1 MHLEDGFQNSRKIM
15 HSLIMCF
22 LIIIMDMSGLN
33 GLTNQEMLEELN
45 ESKYTDSD
53 GDGIAD
59 ENDAFPNDSSAS
71 TDTDL
76 DGMPDVINTPSFIT
90 DGLIGYWKLDEAS
103 GNVIDSSN
111 YNHTS
116 TIHGNVTYEIPAEYG
131 TGIHFDGD
139 DDYIEINSNDAFNNS
154 NLSISFWVNFSDLP
168 DSFPHTL
175 ANTGLVCKGDWADE
189 AWCIDLEWSPW
200 TTPNLGFR
208 FWHRHAGIGMTT
220 VKTTGS
226 IVTGEWIHVAATYDG
241 STSEIYLNGQ
251 IENST
256 STPFGDLISSSD
268 PIHIATRTNTT
279 GYPIHSINGSMDDV
293 RIYDNGFNSSEVGHL
308 YNLLVED
315 DDDDDDGTPDIDDA
329 FPLDPTEDSDFDGN
343 GVGDNAQFAEFDL
356 DGDGVWDEVVNMPG
370 MMNGLANT
378 STTLDHSISSQM
390 GTCAILNNGSMMCWG
405 TGGYSN
411 TGVGPGWQFRQTPN
425 YAALPPGRT
434 AVEVSMGVSQ
444 YCVLLDD
451 MSVAC
456 WGRFFPAGDPPASN
470 EEWATGYEHGS
481 PQIVSSLPSNAISVS
496 VADGFND
503 DSHSCAIMD
512 NGSVFCWGSN
522 KNGQLGLGYRCTY
535 NNSETPLG
543 NDCYAMAF
551 AGIGGNTSHTFYI
564 GSASQMIL
572 PPGRTAVGMH
582 LTHHRS
588 LIVLDDHSMI
598 CYGQNCGASGDYV
611 DYVYVDNGHKIT
623 AVFDG
628 RVLASDGTVL
638 PMDGYGQPGLVPQ
651 TYNSQ
656 VGPFS
661 EADRQCASLRN
672 GSVACRALGTW
683 IANRPTDGSGF
694 GHQGHWYVPPHN
706 LTAGGVQSDHWKAC
720 AVLSNGDIECWGFN
734 GGPHNPNWDGGW
746 LGVDYYCQGENDS
759 NGCDSANFV
768 LSPRRIVLPRPLM
781 VQEMDLD
788 GDGISKLLDRCEDGE
803 SGWTSNSS
811 TDFDGDGCR
820 DATEDDDD
828 NGDGIEDI
836 DYDCDGIGDEVDPDD
851 DNDGIPDNTDAF
863 PYNPYEW
870 SDMDDDGIG
879 DNCDCDTDGDGVYN
893 DVDAFPMNPLAH
905 TDTDEDGMPDEIL
918 QIHGNQQGIG
928 YIILKANIPTATGF
942 NVDDIEITFVDVNL
956 NQSYLTNF
964 EDLPRTTLVTDQ
976 YLDHGL
982 NFTDLGGDGATL
994 HIADVVLGD
1003 WWTSDFGGS
1012 LNNSLV
1018 VGFGGI
1024 RINIVD
1030 PDTGNTG
1037 IYANGIEMRLGDGDS
1052 GLENFQVE
1060 VYDHNGALIHNES
1073 FTTGSGPVNGGVNF
1087 SYWYP
1092 QLTTNLTE
1100 DLDDDNDGVIDIND
1114 AFPLDPTEDN
1124 DIDSDGVG
1132 DNADDDTDGDGFTN
1146 SMDSFPLDSS
1156 EWLDT
1161 DGDGIGD
1168 NTDDDDDDDGTLDV
1182 DDAFPLDPTED
1193 NDIDGDG
1200 VGDYADNDADGDGF
1214 TNTMDSF
1221 PLDSSEWLDTDGDG
1235 IGDNTDDDDDGD
1247 GTLDVDDAFPLDP
1260 TEDTDT
1266 DGDGVGDNADDD
1278 DDGDGVSDSMDYFPQ
1293 NPDEWLDTDLDGIG
1307 DNADPNDD
1315 NDGALDQDDAFPL
1328 DPNEDSDTDGDGVGD
1343 NADDD
1348 ADGDGEVDGEE
1359 AFSIGSLDHSDS
1371 LRLSLLIN
1379 LLVIVV
1385 FILVLSS
1392 KRENDDVI

>member
-1 MHLEDGFQNSRKIM
+1 
-15 HSLIMCF
+15 
-22 LIIIMDMSGLN
+22 MSGLN

-116 TIHGNVTYEIPAEYG
+116 TIYGNVTYEIPAEYG

-293 RIYDNGFNSSEVGHL
+293 RIYDNGFNSSEVGYL

-315 DDDDDDGTPDIDDA
+315 EDDDNDGTPDIDDA
-329 FPLDPTEDSDFDGN
+329 FPLDPTEDSDFDSN

-370 MMNGLANT
+370 FMRGLANT
-378 STTLDHSISSQM
+378 STIIDYSMQTAR
-390 GTCAILNNGSMMCWG
+390 TCLILNNGSMMCWG
-405 TGGYSN
+405 TGIGS
-411 TGVGPGWQFRQTPN
+411 TPA
-425 YAALPPGRT
+425 YATLPTGRT
-434 AVEVSMGVSQ
+434 AVEVSMGQSQ
-444 YCVLLDD
+444 FCVLLDD
-451 MSVAC
+451 QSVAC
-456 WGRFFPAGDPPASN
+456 WGGFFPDGTRPGVEFGTYGGGDSVSTVP
-470 EEWATGYEHGS
+470 T
-481 PQIVSSLPSNAISVS
+481 IVHSLPKNAVSVS
-496 VADGFND
+496 VADGFNQD
-503 DSHSCAIMD
+503 THICSIME
-512 NGSVFCWGSN
+512 NGSVYCWGSN
-522 KNGQLGLGYRCTY
+522 QNGQLGLGFRCVE
-535 NNSETPLG
+535 NNTESPANNLCYSVWPNEEDETFSIG
-543 NDCYAMAF
+543 N
-551 AGIGGNTSHTFYI
+551 
-564 GSASQMIL
+564 ASQMIL
-572 PPGRTAVGMH
+572 PEGRTAVGMH
-582 LTHHRS
+582 LGRHYS
-588 LIVLDDHSMI
+588 LIVLDNHSMI
-598 CYGQNCGASGDYV
+598 CYGQNCGSSGDHENF
-611 DYVYVDNGHKIT
+611 VYVGGTHKIT
-623 AVFDG
+623 AVI
-628 RVLASDGTVL
+628 ASHTSGHSPRILTSQGIVETLDAYFIPHGN
-638 PMDGYGQPGLVPQ
+638 GPQ
-651 TYNSQ
+651 TYNQ
-656 VGPFS
+656 EVGPFS
-661 EADRQCASLRN
+661 EIGLHCASLKN
-672 GSVACRALGTW
+672 GSVACNPLGTW
-683 IANRPTDGSGF
+683 TSHPAGSEAL
-694 GHQGHWYVPPHN
+694 GHTGHWYTPPHN
-706 LTAGGVQSDHWKAC
+706 LSAGGVKTDHHKAC
-720 AVLSNGDIECWGFN
+720 AILSNGDLECWGYN
-734 GGPHNPNWDGGW
+734 GGPIAGIGI
-746 LGVDYYCQGENDS
+746 DYYCDGENNS

-768 LSPRRIVLPRPLM
+768 LNPRRIILPRPLM

-788 GDGISKLLDRCEDGE
+788 GDGISKLLDRCADGE

-820 DATEDDDD
+820 DTTEDDDD
-828 NGDGIEDI
+828 DGDGIIDI
-836 DYDCDGIGDEVDPDD
+836 DSDCDGLGNNVDPDD
-851 DNDGIPDNTDAF
+851 DNDGVSDDDDAF
-863 PYNPYEW
+863 PLNPYE
-870 SDMDDDGIG
+870 SNDFDNDGIG
-879 DNCDCDTDGDGVYN
+879 DNCDCDTDGDG
-893 DVDAFPMNPLAH
+893 
-905 TDTDEDGMPDEIL
+905 MPDMSD
-918 QIHGNQQGIG
+918 
-928 YIILKANIPTATGF
+928 PFPF
-942 NVDDIEITFVDVNL
+942 N
-956 NQSYLTNF
+956 
-964 EDLPRTTLVTDQ
+964 
-976 YLDHGL
+976 
-982 NFTDLGGDGATL
+982 
-994 HIADVVLGD
+994 
-1003 WWTSDFGGS
+1003 
-1012 LNNSLV
+1012 
-1018 VGFGGI
+1018 
-1024 RINIVD
+1024 
-1030 PDTGNTG
+1030 
-1037 IYANGIEMRLGDGDS
+1037 
-1052 GLENFQVE
+1052 
-1060 VYDHNGALIHNES
+1060 
-1073 FTTGSGPVNGGVNF
+1073 
-1087 SYWYP
+1087 
-1092 QLTTNLTE
+1092 
-1100 DLDDDNDGVIDIND
+1100 
-1114 AFPLDPTEDN
+1114 
-1124 DIDSDGVG
+1124 
-1132 DNADDDTDGDGFTN
+1132 
-1146 SMDSFPLDSS
+1146 SS
-1156 EWLDT
+1156 ESYDS

-1168 NTDDDDDDDGTLDV
+1168 NSDDDDDD
-1182 DDAFPLDPTED
+1182 
-1193 NDIDGDG
+1193 
-1200 VGDYADNDADGDGF
+1200 
-1214 TNTMDSF
+1214 
-1221 PLDSSEWLDTDGDG
+1221 
-1235 IGDNTDDDDDGD
+1235 D

-1278 DDGDGVSDSMDYFPQ
+1278 ADGDGVSDSMDYFPQ

-1371 LRLSLLIN
+1371 LRLSLVIN

>member
-1 MHLEDGFQNSRKIM
+1 
-15 HSLIMCF
+15 
-22 LIIIMDMSGLN
+22 MDMSGLN

-45 ESKYTDSD
+45 EPKYTDSD

-76 DGMPDVINTPSFIT
+76 DGMPDDINTPSFIT

-208 FWHRHAGIGMTT
+208 FWHRHAGIGMGG

-251 IENST
+251 IENSA
-256 STPFGDLISSSD
+256 STPFGDLIPSSD

-293 RIYDNGFNSSEVGHL
+293 RIYDNGFNSSEIGHL

-315 DDDDDDGTPDIDDA
+315 EDDDNDGTPDIDDA

-378 STTLDHSISSQM
+378 STTLDHSINSQM
-390 GTCAILNNGSMMCWG
+390 GTCGILNNGSMMCWG
-405 TGGYSN
+405 TGHYSN
-411 TGVGPGWQFRQTPN
+411 TAAGGWHFTQTPS
-425 YAALPPGRT
+425 YAILPPGRT

-456 WGRFFPAGDPPASN
+456 WGRFFPAGDPPATN
-470 EEWATGYEHGS
+470 EEWATGYGHGS
-481 PQIVSSLPSNAISVS
+481 PQIVSSLPNNAISVS

-572 PPGRTAVGMH
+572 PAGRSAVGLH

-588 LIVLDDHSMI
+588 LIVLDNHSMI
-598 CYGQNCGASGDYV
+598 CYGRDCGASGDHTN
-611 DYVYVDNGHKIT
+611 YVYVDGGQKIT
-623 AVFDG
+623 AVFSG
-628 RVLASDGTVL
+628 RVMTSDGLIL
-638 PMDGYGQPGLVPQ
+638 PLDQFGLPSLIPH
-651 TYNSQ
+651 TYNSET
-656 VGPFS
+656 GPFS
-661 EADRQCASLRN
+661 EADKTCASLKN
-672 GSVACRALGTW
+672 GSVAC
-683 IANRPTDGSGF
+683 NRLNGYFSHPPNSTAT
-694 GHQGHWYVPPHN
+694 GHTPHWYNPPSN
-706 LTAGGVQSDHWKAC
+706 LTAGGVQSDHWKTC
-720 AVLSNGDIECWGFN
+720 AVLSNGDVECWGFN

-746 LGVDYYCQGENDS
+746 IGVNYYCYGSNDS
-759 NGCDSANFV
+759 NGCDDANFV
-768 LSPRRIVLPRPLM
+768 LDPRRIVLPRPLM

-788 GDGISKLLDRCEDGE
+788 GDGISKLLDRCPDGDA
-803 SGWTSNSS
+803 GWTSNSF

-828 NGDGIEDI
+828 NGDGIADI
-836 DYDCDGIGDEVDPDD
+836 DYDCDGIGDEADPDD
-851 DNDGIPDNTDAF
+851 DNDGIPDETDTF

-879 DNCDCDTDGDGVYN
+879 DNCDCDTDGDGVSN
-893 DVDAFPMNPLAH
+893 DIDAFPTDPFAH
-905 TDTDEDGMPDEIL
+905 TDTDGDGMPDEITG
-918 QIHGNQQGIG
+918 ITTNQQGIG
-928 YIILKANIPTATGF
+928 FVILSATFPTPSGF
-942 NVDDIEITFVDVNL
+942 NVDDIEITFLDENSNL
-956 NQSYLTNF
+956 SYLIDF
-964 EDLPRTTLVTDQ
+964 EDLPRTTVVTDQ
-976 YLDHGL
+976 YLDRGM
-982 NFTDLGGDGATL
+982 NFSDLGGDGATL
-994 HIADVVLGD
+994 RIADVVLGD

-1018 VGFGGI
+1018 AGGGAI
-1024 RINIVD
+1024 RIDIID
-1030 PDTGNTG
+1030 PNTG
-1037 IYANGIEMRLGDGDS
+1037 LSGTFANGIVMRLGDGDS
-1052 GLENFQVE
+1052 ASENFRVE
-1060 VYDHNGALIHNES
+1060 VYDHNGLLLHNES
-1073 FTTGSGPVNGGVNF
+1073 FTTYSGPVNGGVNF

-1092 QLTTNLTE
+1092 SATTNLTE
-1100 DLDDDNDGVIDIND
+1100 DLDDDNDGILDIND
-1114 AFPLDPTEDN
+1114 AFPLDPTED
-1124 DIDSDGVG
+1124 IDTDGDGVG
-1132 DNADDDTDGDGFTN
+1132 DNTDDDDDGDGY
-1146 SMDSFPLDSS
+1146 SDLMDAFPLDSS

-1161 DGDGIGD
+1161 DGDVIGD
-1168 NTDDDDDDDGTLDV
+1168 NTDTDDDNDGTLDT
-1182 DDAFPLDPTED
+1182 DDAFPLDP
-1193 NDIDGDG
+1193 
-1200 VGDYADNDADGDGF
+1200 
-1214 TNTMDSF
+1214 S
-1221 PLDSSEWLDTDGDG
+1221 
-1235 IGDNTDDDDDGD
+1235 
-1247 GTLDVDDAFPLDP
+1247 
-1260 TEDTDT
+1260 EDTDT

-1278 DDGDGVSDSMDYFPQ
+1278 ADGDGYSDLMDPFPL
-1293 NPDEWLDTDLDGIG
+1293 DSTEWSDTDFDGVG
-1307 DNADPNDD
+1307 DNTDTDDD
-1315 NDGALDQDDAFPL
+1315 NDGSLDIDDAFPL
-1328 DPNEDSDTDGDGVGD
+1328 DPSEDTDTDGDGVGD

-1348 ADGDGEVDGEE
+1348 ADGDGEVDNETPQ
-1359 AFSIGSLDHSDS
+1359 SIGPLNPSNSLK
-1371 LRLSLLIN
+1371 LSLLIN
-1379 LLVIVV
+1379 FFLILLATLVISSRRSSSGLN
-1385 FILVLSS
+1385 LVEFEKMPEPQITTAVKGRKEVLEKYLSQGYS
-1392 KRENDDVI
+1392 PELANTLADNEIRKS

>member
-1 MHLEDGFQNSRKIM
+1 
-15 HSLIMCF
+15 MCF
-22 LIIIMDMSGLN
+22 LIIIMDMSGLT
-33 GLTNQEMLEELN
+33 GLTNHEMLEELN
-45 ESKYTDSD
+45 ESKHTDSD

-76 DGMPDVINTPSFIT
+76 DGMPDAINTPSFIT

-116 TIHGNVTYEIPAEYG
+116 TIHGNVTYEVPAEYG

-226 IVTGEWIHVAATYDG
+226 IVTGEWIHVEATYDG

-251 IENST
+251 IENSA
-256 STPFGDLISSSD
+256 STPFGDLIPSSD

-293 RIYDNGFNSSEVGHL
+293 RIYDNGFNSSEIGHL

-315 DDDDDDGTPDIDDA
+315 EDDDNDGTPDIDDA

-378 STTLDHSISSQM
+378 STTLDHSIGAQM
-390 GTCAILNNGSMMCWG
+390 GTCGILNNGSMMCWG
-405 TGGYSN
+405 TGHYSN
-411 TGVGPGWQFRQTPN
+411 TAAGGWFFSQTPS
-425 YAALPPGRT
+425 YAILPPGRT

-470 EEWATGYEHGS
+470 EEWATGWEHS
-481 PQIVSSLPSNAISVS
+481 TPQIVSSLPNNAISVS
-496 VADGFND
+496 VADGFNA

-512 NGSVFCWGSN
+512 NGSVFCWGNN

-551 AGIGGNTSHTFYI
+551 AGIGGNSSHTFNI

-572 PPGRTAVGMH
+572 PAGRSAVGLH
-582 LTHHRS
+582 LNGHRS
-588 LIVLDDHSMI
+588 LIVLDNHSMI
-598 CYGQNCGASGDYV
+598 CYGRDCGASGDHT

-628 RVLASDGTVL
+628 RVLTSDGTVL
-638 PMDGYGQPGLVPQ
+638 PIDGYGQPSLVPHN
-651 TYNSQ
+651 YNSQ
-656 VGPFS
+656 GGAFS
-661 EADRQCASLRN
+661 EADRHCASLTN
-672 GSVACRALGTW
+672 GSVACNTLGSW

-768 LSPRRIVLPRPLM
+768 LDPRRIVLPRPLM

-788 GDGISKLLDRCEDGE
+788 GDGISKLLDRCPDGDA
-803 SGWTSNSS
+803 GWTSNSF

-820 DATEDDDD
+820 DVTEDDDD
-828 NGDGIEDI
+828 DGDGIIDI
-836 DYDCDGIGDEVDPDD
+836 DSDCDGLGNNVDPDD
-851 DNDGIPDNTDAF
+851 DNDGVPDDDDAF
-863 PYNPYEW
+863 PYNPYE
-870 SDMDDDGIG
+870 SNDFDNDGIG
-879 DNCDCDTDGDGVYN
+879 DNCDCDTDGDG
-893 DVDAFPMNPLAH
+893 
-905 TDTDEDGMPDEIL
+905 MPDMFD
-918 QIHGNQQGIG
+918 
-928 YIILKANIPTATGF
+928 PFPF
-942 NVDDIEITFVDVNL
+942 N
-956 NQSYLTNF
+956 
-964 EDLPRTTLVTDQ
+964 
-976 YLDHGL
+976 
-982 NFTDLGGDGATL
+982 
-994 HIADVVLGD
+994 
-1003 WWTSDFGGS
+1003 
-1012 LNNSLV
+1012 
-1018 VGFGGI
+1018 
-1024 RINIVD
+1024 
-1030 PDTGNTG
+1030 
-1037 IYANGIEMRLGDGDS
+1037 
-1052 GLENFQVE
+1052 
-1060 VYDHNGALIHNES
+1060 
-1073 FTTGSGPVNGGVNF
+1073 
-1087 SYWYP
+1087 
-1092 QLTTNLTE
+1092 
-1100 DLDDDNDGVIDIND
+1100 
-1114 AFPLDPTEDN
+1114 
-1124 DIDSDGVG
+1124 
-1132 DNADDDTDGDGFTN
+1132 
-1146 SMDSFPLDSS
+1146 SS
-1156 EWLDT
+1156 ESYDS

-1168 NTDDDDDDDGTLDV
+1168 NSDDDDDDDGTLDV

-1193 NDIDGDG
+1193 TDTDGDG
-1200 VGDYADNDADGDGF
+1200 VGDNADDDADGDGF

-1235 IGDNTDDDDDGD
+1235 IGDNTDDDNDGD
-1247 GTLDVDDAFPLDP
+1247 DTLDVDDAFPLDP

-1371 LRLSLLIN
+1371 LRLSLVIN

-1392 KRENDDVI
+1392 KRENDGVI

>member
-1 MHLEDGFQNSRKIM
+1 
-15 HSLIMCF
+15 
-22 LIIIMDMSGLN
+22 MSGLT
-33 GLTNQEMLEELN
+33 GLTNHEMLEELN

-53 GDGIAD
+53 G
-59 ENDAFPNDSSAS
+59 
-71 TDTDL
+71 
-76 DGMPDVINTPSFIT
+76 
-90 DGLIGYWKLDEAS
+90 
-103 GNVIDSSN
+103 
-111 YNHTS
+111 
-116 TIHGNVTYEIPAEYG
+116 
-131 TGIHFDGD
+131 
-139 DDYIEINSNDAFNNS
+139 
-154 NLSISFWVNFSDLP
+154 
-168 DSFPHTL
+168 
-175 ANTGLVCKGDWADE
+175 
-189 AWCIDLEWSPW
+189 
-200 TTPNLGFR
+200 
-208 FWHRHAGIGMTT
+208 
-220 VKTTGS
+220 
-226 IVTGEWIHVAATYDG
+226 
-241 STSEIYLNGQ
+241 
-251 IENST
+251 
-256 STPFGDLISSSD
+256 
-268 PIHIATRTNTT
+268 
-279 GYPIHSINGSMDDV
+279 
-293 RIYDNGFNSSEVGHL
+293 
-308 YNLLVED
+308 
-315 DDDDDDGTPDIDDA
+315 DGTPDIDDA

-370 MMNGLANT
+370 LMYGLANT
-378 STTLDHSISSQM
+378 TDTFDQAFWGKS
-390 GTCAILNNGSMMCWG
+390 CAILDNGSMMCWG
-405 TGGYSN
+405 TGYG
-411 TGVGPGWQFRQTPN
+411 GLGIGGWDNSQTPE
-425 YAALPPGRT
+425 YAILPSGRT
-434 AVEVSMGVSQ
+434 AVEIGVTNMNS
-444 YCVLLDD
+444 CVLLDD
-451 MSVAC
+451 KSLAC
-456 WGRFFPAGDPPASN
+456 WGRNYPLGNPPDSYDLWMSN
-470 EEWATGYEHGS
+470 FDVTEPTV
-481 PQIVSSLPSNAISVS
+481 VSDLPKDVISVS
-496 VADGFND
+496 VGQSNT
-503 DSHSCAIMD
+503 CTIME
-512 NGSVFCWGSN
+512 NGSVYCWGLN
-522 KNGQLGLGYRCTY
+522 HYGQLGPGFICNQNLSIY
-535 NNSETPLG
+535 SSPEI
-543 NDCYAMAF
+543 CYANGGF
-551 AGIGGNTSHTFYI
+551 AGGGGNSNDTPAGRARI
-564 GSASQMIL
+564 NQMIL
-572 PPGRTAVGMH
+572 PENRTAIGISLMAEDTVVILDNYSLICYGRSCGNNLNYTYLNFGYRIAGLGISSFLSSEGDVLLWHQHSMLIPLEFNQHTGPFNSFESTCASVKNGSLACNSFGFGNMSSTAVGK
-582 LTHHRS
+582 T
-588 LIVLDDHSMI
+588 
-598 CYGQNCGASGDYV
+598 
-611 DYVYVDNGHKIT
+611 
-623 AVFDG
+623 
-628 RVLASDGTVL
+628 
-638 PMDGYGQPGLVPQ
+638 
-651 TYNSQ
+651 
-656 VGPFS
+656 
-661 EADRQCASLRN
+661 E
-672 GSVACRALGTW
+672 
-683 IANRPTDGSGF
+683 
-694 GHQGHWYVPPHN
+694 HWYVPPEN
-706 LTAGGVQSDHWKAC
+706 LSAGVTASSRNNPC
-720 AVLSNGDIECWGFN
+720 AILSNGILECWGYN
-734 GGPHNPNWDGGW
+734 GNLSSPDTYMNGWGYTGALGLDYFCEDG
-746 LGVDYYCQGENDS
+746 VNDT
-759 NGCDSANFV
+759 NGCDEDNFV
-768 LSPRRIVLPRPLM
+768 LTPRRVILPRPIML
-781 VQEMDLD
+781 VEMDLD
-788 GDGISKLLDRCEDGE
+788 GDGISKLLDMCADGD

-828 NGDGIEDI
+828 NGDGIDDI
-836 DYDCDGIGDEVDPDD
+836 DYDCDGLGDEVDSDD
-851 DNDGIPDNTDAF
+851 DNDGIPDNTDSF

-905 TDTDEDGMPDEIL
+905 TDTDEDGMPDEII
-918 QIHGNQQGIG
+918 QIHENQQGIG
-928 YIILKANIPTATGF
+928 YIILKANIPSPTGF

-956 NQSYLTNF
+956 NQSYLTDF

-982 NFTDLGGDGATL
+982 NFTDLGGDGVTL

-1114 AFPLDPTEDN
+1114 AFPLDPTEDT
-1124 DIDSDGVG
+1124 DTDGDGVG
-1132 DNADDDTDGDGFTN
+1132 DNADD
-1146 SMDSFPLDSS
+1146 
-1156 EWLDT
+1156 
-1161 DGDGIGD
+1161 
-1168 NTDDDDDDDGTLDV
+1168 
-1182 DDAFPLDPTED
+1182 
-1193 NDIDGDG
+1193 
-1200 VGDYADNDADGDGF
+1200 DADGDGF

-1235 IGDNTDDDDDGD
+1235 IGDNSDDDDDDDGTLDVDDAFPLDPTEDTDTDGDGVGDNADDDADGDGFTNTMDSFPLDSSEWLDTDGDGIGDNSDDDDDGD